1 MTGFTRRLLR
11 HLSFAVT
18 ACALMLGASAHAQ
31 SGYTQTRYPIVLVH
45 GLFGFDSALGVDYF
59 YGIPDALRQGGA
71 RVFVAQVSAA
81 NSTEVRGE
89 QLLAQVKT
97 ILAVTGASKVNLVG
111 HSHGGPTTRYVAG
124 VAPGLVASVTS
135 IGGVNRG
142 SRVAD
147 ILRGVAPA
155 GSVSE
160 TVANGA
166 ASALVGLINL
176 VSGGSGL
183 PQMPT
188 AALDS
193 LTTAGLADFNRRF
206 PQAVPTGCGSGAEL
220 VNGVRY
226 YSWTGTQQLTNVL
239 DVTDGPLAVMGLV
252 FGEANDGLVSACSSR
267 LGKHLG
273 DYRQNHLDEV
283 NQLVGLRDWFSADP
297 VTLYR
302 QHANRLPRR
311 LGQCESAC
319 RPHRPPRS
327 ACCTQRARRCA
338 PSALCPRRAPSPIW
352 RGRSAGPLHPGPHGG
367 GAQHR
372 TDTQPETGRTQRH

>member
-1 MTGFTRRLLR
+1 MTGFLSRLLR
-11 HLSFAVT
+11 QLALAAT
-18 ACALMLGASAHAQ
+18 AALLLAGPSAHAQ

-89 QLLAQVKT
+89 QLLAQVKN
-97 ILAVTGASKVNLVG
+97 ILAITGAAKVNLVG

-124 VAPGLVASVTS
+124 VAPQLVASVTS
-135 IGGVNRG
+135 IGGVNKG

-147 ILRGVAPA
+147 IVRGVAPA

-166 ASALVGLINL
+166 ARALVGLINL
-176 VSGGSGL
+176 VSGGSSL
-183 PQMPT
+183 PQLPT

-206 PQAVPTGCGSGAEL
+206 PQGLPSGCGHGAEL

-226 YSWTGTQQLTNVL
+226 YSWTGTLPLTNVL
-239 DVTDGPLAVMGLV
+239 DASDGLLSVLSLV

-267 LGKHLG
+267 LGRHLG

-283 NQLVGLRDWFSADP
+283 NQLLGLRDWFSTDP

-302 QHANRLPRR
+302 QHANRLK
-311 LGQCESAC
+311 LQG
-319 RPHRPPRS
+319 
-327 ACCTQRARRCA
+327 
-338 PSALCPRRAPSPIW
+338 L
-352 RGRSAGPLHPGPHGG
+352 
-367 GAQHR
+367 
-372 TDTQPETGRTQRH
+372 

>member
-1 MTGFTRRLLR
+1 MTGFLSRLWRRLAL
-11 HLSFAVT
+11 AAT
-18 ACALMLGASAHAQ
+18 AGLLLMGASAHAQ

-45 GLFGFDSALGVDYF
+45 GLFGFDSALGIDYF
-59 YGIPDALRQGGA
+59 YGIPDALRRDGA
-71 RVFVAQVSAA
+71 RVYVAQVSAA

-89 QLLAQVKT
+89 QLLAQIRT
-97 ILAVTGASKVNLVG
+97 ILAITGAAKVNLVG

-124 VAPGLVASVTS
+124 VAPQLVASVTS
-135 IGGVNRG
+135 IGGVNKG

-147 ILRGVAPA
+147 ILRGVAPK

-160 TVANGA
+160 SVANA
-166 ASALVGLINL
+166 AAKALVGLINL
-176 VSGGSGL
+176 TSGGTGL

-206 PQAVPTGCGSGAEL
+206 PQAVPSGCGSGAEL

-226 YSWTGTQQLTNVL
+226 YSWTGTQPLTNVL
-239 DVTDGPLAVMGLV
+239 DLSDGLLTTLSLV

-283 NQLVGLRDWFSADP
+283 NQLLGLRDWFSTDP

-302 QHANRLPRR
+302 QHANRLKQQG
-311 LGQCESAC
+311 L
-319 RPHRPPRS
+319 
-327 ACCTQRARRCA
+327 
-338 PSALCPRRAPSPIW
+338 
-352 RGRSAGPLHPGPHGG
+352 
-367 GAQHR
+367 
-372 TDTQPETGRTQRH
+372 

>member
-1 MTGFTRRLLR
+1 MTGFLSRLWRRLAL
-11 HLSFAVT
+11 AAT
-18 ACALMLGASAHAQ
+18 AGLLLMGASAHAQ

-45 GLFGFDSALGVDYF
+45 GLFGFDSALGIDYF
-59 YGIPDALRQGGA
+59 YGIPDALRRDGA
-71 RVFVAQVSAA
+71 RVYVAQVSAA

-89 QLLAQVKT
+89 QLLAQVRT
-97 ILAVTGASKVNLVG
+97 ILAITGAAKVNLVG

-124 VAPGLVASVTS
+124 VAPQLVASVTS
-135 IGGVNRG
+135 IGGVNKG

-147 ILRGVAPA
+147 ILRGVAPK

-160 TVANGA
+160 SVANA
-166 ASALVGLINL
+166 AAKALVGLINL
-176 VSGGSGL
+176 TSGGTGL

-206 PQAVPTGCGSGAEL
+206 PQAVPSGCGSGAEL

-226 YSWTGTQQLTNVL
+226 YSWTGTQPLTNVL
-239 DVTDGPLAVMGLV
+239 DLSDGLLTTLSLV

-283 NQLVGLRDWFSADP
+283 NQMLGLRDWFSTDP

-302 QHANRLPRR
+302 QHANRLKQQG
-311 LGQCESAC
+311 L
-319 RPHRPPRS
+319 
-327 ACCTQRARRCA
+327 
-338 PSALCPRRAPSPIW
+338 
-352 RGRSAGPLHPGPHGG
+352 
-367 GAQHR
+367 
-372 TDTQPETGRTQRH
+372 

>member
-1 MTGFTRRLLR
+1 MTGFFSRLLR
-11 HLSFAVT
+11 PLVLAAT
-18 ACALMLGASAHAQ
+18 AGLLLIGAGAHAQ

-71 RVFVAQVSAA
+71 RVYVAQVSAA

-97 ILAVTGASKVNLVG
+97 IMAMAGADKVNLIG

-124 VAPGLVASVTS
+124 VAPQLVASVTS
-135 IGGVNRG
+135 IGGVNKG

-147 ILRGVAPA
+147 ILRRVAPK

-160 TVANGA
+160 AVANSA
-166 ASALVGLINL
+166 AKALVGLINL
-176 VSGGSGL
+176 VSGGTSL

-188 AALDS
+188 AALDA

-206 PQAVPTGCGSGAEL
+206 PQALPSHCGSGAEL

-226 YSWTGTQQLTNVL
+226 YSWTGTQPLTNVL
-239 DVTDGPLAVMGLV
+239 DASDGLLSVLGLV
-252 FGEANDGLVSACSSR
+252 FGEANDGLVAACSSR

-283 NQLVGLRDWFSADP
+283 NQLLGLRDWFSTDP

-302 QHANRLPRR
+302 QHANRLK
-311 LGQCESAC
+311 LMGV
-319 RPHRPPRS
+319 
-327 ACCTQRARRCA
+327 
-338 PSALCPRRAPSPIW
+338 
-352 RGRSAGPLHPGPHGG
+352 
-367 GAQHR
+367 
-372 TDTQPETGRTQRH
+372 